1 MSNGHWLFTFA
12 RCLRLGF
19 VGGLRLLLLSFFR
32 PGRHDTV
39 HARIGNGLA
48 EVLAKVP
55 NNHGERSAQRGLP
68 PKHFL
73 RLVRVAVTQ
82 RQRRVAKVRERILQ
96 RLHRLGLVVGESAES
111 FEIQPV
117 RWRRPQRTGNA
128 IVRADDVGKDFTYR
142 ANALRRTPSVLL
154 RRHGLGQAS
163 VALLVVGNS
172 FQEFGPEARRR
183 YSGRHDRSL
192 MVGTLLRQAEWR
204 QARAKYRKYKKIK
217 TDTTHAI

>member
-73 RLVRVAVTQ
+73 RLVRVAVIQ
-82 RQRRVAKVRERILQ
+82 RQRGTAKVRKRIFQ
-96 RLHRLGLVVGESAES
+96 CLHHLGLVVGKSADG
-111 FEIQPV
+111 FEIQAAG
-117 RWRRPQRTGNA
+117 RRGPQ
-128 IVRADDVGKDFTYR
+128 
-142 ANALRRTPSVLL
+142 
-154 RRHGLGQAS
+154 
-163 VALLVVGNS
+163 
-172 FQEFGPEARRR
+172 GPGDA
-183 YSGRHDRSL
+183 
-192 MVGTLLRQAEWR
+192 
-204 QARAKYRKYKKIK
+204 
-217 TDTTHAI
+217 